1 MKLNKDFITY
11 NSGDDHLLVPSGNV
25 PFTGIVRG
33 NKTFGSVLE
42 LLKTDT
48 TEEEIIKQM
57 ADRFDA
63 EKEIIR
69 KDVERALAELKK
81 IGALDE

>member
-1 MKLNKDFITY
+1 
-11 NSGDDHLLVPSGNV
+11 
-25 PFTGIVRG
+25 
-33 NKTFGSVLE
+33 
-42 LLKTDT
+42 
-48 TEEEIIKQM
+48 M